1 MSQEK
6 RLILVLVL
14 NLAMIAGLVIVGL
27 SSHSLGVLAAGGDYL
42 ADAAAIGIS
51 LLALW
56 LSRHPAGFPKITSWA
71 ALTNVVLLLA
81 VTVIVGVEALRR
93 LFAQTYEID
102 ALPVVIVSAIAS
114 VVMIVGAFILGGDGQ
129 DEDLNMQAVMLDT
142 IADAAAAASV
152 AIAGAIMLA
161 LNGYY
166 WLDPVVALGV
176 AGIVGYHALKLFAKV
191 IRELRSH

>member
-1 MSQEK
+1 MSQER

-14 NLAMIAGLVIVGL
+14 NLAMIAGLVVVGL

-56 LSRHPAGFPKITSWA
+56 LSRQSSRIPKATSWA
-71 ALTNVVLLLA
+71 ALVNVMFLLVVTVVL
-81 VTVIVGVEALRR
+81 IVEALRR
-93 LFAQTYEID
+93 LYTQTYQID
-102 ALPVVIVSAIAS
+102 ALPVIIVSVIAA
-114 VVMIVGAFILGGDGQ
+114 VVMIVGTFILGGNEPE
-129 DEDLNMQAVMLDT
+129 EDLNMQAVMLDT

-152 AIAGAIMLA
+152 AIAGGIMLA
-161 LNGYY
+161 LHGFY

-176 AGIVGYHALKLFAKV
+176 AGIVGYHALKLFRKV
-191 IRELRSH
+191 VRELRSN